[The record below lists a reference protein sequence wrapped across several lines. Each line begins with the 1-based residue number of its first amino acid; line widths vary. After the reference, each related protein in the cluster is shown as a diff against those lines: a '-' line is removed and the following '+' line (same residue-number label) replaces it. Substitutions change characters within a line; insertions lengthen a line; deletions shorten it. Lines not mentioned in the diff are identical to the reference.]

1 MKKEMRKSIVIIR
14 NFLSYVFNR
23 EFLVFLFFLCL
34 SGIFWLIQ
42 TLNEDYD
49 TEIEIPVALADV
61 PRNVVITTDIPQ
73 AVTVSVRDK
82 GFALFQ
88 LLYGKVVHPLLIP
101 FDEYATSKDKG
112 VVQTS
117 KLQKAISADIGLST
131 KIIAV
136 KPERMEFYYN
146 YGIHQKVP
154 VRLAGNVVPATT
166 HYLANVSFSP
176 DSVVIYASESILDS
190 LTAVYTKS
198 LNLSGFSDTVVMKA
212 PLAAIKGVK
221 MVPEEVTV
229 GFYPD
234 IYTEERMMVEV
245 TGIHV
250 PEGKVIRT
258 FPSKVEVKFVTGM
271 SQLRRLHP
279 NDFRVTIDYNEI
291 MTNPSEKCKLRL
303 QYVPS
308 NVSQVRLTTTEV
320 DYLIEENE

>member
-1 MKKEMRKSIVIIR
+1 M
-14 NFLSYVFNR
+14 
-23 EFLVFLFFLCL
+23 
-34 SGIFWLIQ
+34 
-42 TLNEDYD
+42 
-49 TEIEIPVALADV
+49 
-61 PRNVVITTDIPQ
+61 
-73 AVTVSVRDK
+73 
-82 GFALFQ
+82 
-88 LLYGKVVHPLLIP
+88 
-101 FDEYATSKDKG
+101 
-112 VVQTS
+112 
-117 KLQKAISADIGLST
+117 
-131 KIIAV
+131 
-136 KPERMEFYYN
+136 
-146 YGIHQKVP
+146 
-154 VRLAGNVVPATT
+154 
-166 HYLANVSFSP
+166 
-176 DSVVIYASESILDS
+176 VIYASESILDS